1 MLKQMMYEAKG
12 AKTAARVE
20 WKAREL
26 QTGAP
31 ESGGSHLK
39 CCSFKIASF
48 GSVIKPS
55 DSI

>member
-1 MLKQMMYEAKG
+1 MNEAKG
-12 AKTAARVE
+12 AKTVARVE

-31 ESGGSHLK
+31 ESGSGHLK
-39 CCSFKIASF
+39 RCSFRIISF